1 MMTKILIVEDERI
14 VAQDIRQRLENMGY
28 TVSAVVSS
36 GKEALQKISSIQP
49 DLTLMDVVLK
59 GNMDG
64 IEVAEKIHDQA
75 DIPVV
80 YLTAYA
86 DEKTLQR
93 AKVTE
98 PYGYILKPFEDR
110 ELRTTIEMAL
120 YKHNMENKLKE
131 NEQWLATTLK
141 SMGDGIITTNTE
153 GVITFMNPV
162 AETLTGWIKEE
173 AVGIPLSHVFTI
185 IDEKRGEHAEGSKPQ
200 VIQESVTGVA
210 ESRVLISKN
219 GTKIPIHDS
228 ATSIRDD
235 KGTILG
241 TVLVFRDITEQ
252 RRMEQELRDSEEKYK
267 HIAENSIDGVG
278 MAQNGKIIYI
288 NDAYC
293 TMFGYRKDELMG
305 KNLLK
310 VVAPEDR
317 PLIKEKARKRIK
329 GEKVPNS
336 YVFTGMKKDG
346 TRLFIEVSTSEAFI
360 YKNKSTIFSILRNIT
375 ERKQGE
381 MQLKNLY
388 EASRL
393 INSTMDMERMFVF
406 ISDSI
411 QKLIGF
417 DNFIIYLCFK
427 DKKLLR
433 PVYFRGKIT
442 DKIKNQDLAYGE
454 GLIGYSVT
462 TGESM
467 LVEDTHAR
475 KEKGINIPGV
485 RSLIVIPL
493 VIEDECIGALHISK
507 SVPHAYYLRD
517 VAIANLLSGVVS
529 SAIRNSQL
537 HNKIREFGLE
547 LEERIEERSRKIEI
561 LLNTRVNLQTERN
574 WEKGLVTIVEA
585 TSTLGFEQVGIF
597 LTNPMRN
604 TLDFHYGKGVGLP
617 KANTT
622 LSLKNTEYFGVRCV
636 QEKKTIF
643 VKDASL
649 AEGNQ
654 ITESHSFVWVP
665 IVVQDEAFA
674 AIAAGNVSVPITGED
689 VKDLEILASM
699 CAAFIDRTRVS
710 IEPVAEKQ
718 LRTEYKYWLDP
729 LEGYIILEKRPE
741 KSFEIFVDLVT
752 HGIPG
757 FVISRMY
764 PEKIRRKYSLVKTP
778 IVWLSR
784 TERKNAISPDDL
796 SKLRYII
803 EDFTKKSEE
812 SVILLD
818 GLEYLTTQT
827 DFETVLKYLQ
837 ELKDT
842 VVLNNSRLII
852 SLHGETLTLR
862 EYSTLEREFTFLELD

>member
-1 MMTKILIVEDERI
+1 MTRILIVEDERI
-14 VAQDIRQRLENMGY
+14 VAQDIRQRLERMEY

-36 GKEALQKISSIQP
+36 GKEALQKINQIRP
-49 DLTLMDVVLK
+49 DLILMDVVIK

-64 IEVAEKIHDQA
+64 IEVAGKIHDQV
-75 DIPVV
+75 DIPVIYV
-80 YLTAYA
+80 TAYA

-93 AKVTE
+93 AKVTV
-98 PYGYILKPFEDR
+98 PHGYILKPFEDR

-120 YKHNMENKLKE
+120 YKHRMEKKLKE
-131 NEQWLATTLK
+131 SEQWLATTFR
-141 SMGDGIITTNTE
+141 SMGDGVITTDTE
-153 GVITFMNPV
+153 GIITFMNPV
-162 AETLTGWIKEE
+162 AEMLTGWTEEE
-173 AVGIPLSHVFTI
+173 AVGIPLSRVFTTT
-185 IDEKRGEHAEGSKPQ
+185 DEKEDVEGSKTQ
-200 VIQESVTGVA
+200 IIQERDTGVA
-210 ESRVLISKN
+210 DKRVLISKE
-219 GTKIPIHDS
+219 GRKIPIHDS
-228 ATSIRDD
+228 ATSIKDD

-241 TVLVFRDITEQ
+241 TVLVFRDITDQ

-278 MAQNGKIIYI
+278 MAQNGTIIYI

-293 TMFGYRKDELMG
+293 TMFGYRRDELMG
-305 KNLLK
+305 ENLLK

-317 PLIKEKARKRIK
+317 PLIEERARKRIR

-360 YKNKSTIFSILRNIT
+360 YKNKSTIFSILRDVT
-375 ERKQGE
+375 ERKRGE
-381 MQLKNLY
+381 MQLKNVY

-393 INSTMDMERMFVF
+393 ITSTIDMERIFVF

-411 QKLIGF
+411 QKLVGF
-417 DNFIIYLCFK
+417 DKFMIYLCSK
-427 DKKLLR
+427 TKKLK

-442 DKIKNQDLAYGE
+442 AKVKNQEINYGE
-454 GLIGYSVT
+454 GLIGHSVT

-467 LVEDTHAR
+467 LVEDTHTQ
-475 KEKGINIPGV
+475 EDSQHMPGV
-485 RSLIVIPL
+485 RSLVVIPL

-507 SVPHAYYLRD
+507 SIPYGYHARD
-517 VAIANLLSGVVS
+517 VAVANLLSGVIS
-529 SAIRNSQL
+529 SAMRNSQL
-537 HNKIREFGLE
+537 HNEIREFGLE
-547 LEERIEERSRKIEI
+547 LEKRIEERSKKIEI
-561 LLNTRVNLQTERN
+561 LLNTRLNLQTERN
-574 WEKGLVTIVEA
+574 WEKGLIIIVET

-604 TLDFHYGKGVGLP
+604 TLNFHYGKGVGLP
-617 KANTT
+617 KVNTAV
-622 LSLKNTEYFGVRCV
+622 SLKNTEYFGVRCV
-636 QEKKTIF
+636 RERKTIF

-649 AEGNQ
+649 AKGNQ
-654 ITESHSFVWVP
+654 ITESQSFVWVP

-674 AIAAGNVSVPITGED
+674 AIAAGNIHRLTTEED

-699 CAAFIDRTRVS
+699 CAAFIDRTRVL

-729 LEGYIILEKRPE
+729 LEGYIILEKKPE

-764 PEKIRRKYSLVKTP
+764 PEKVKRKYNLVKTP

-784 TERKNAISPDDL
+784 TERKNAINPDDL

-852 SLHGETLTLR
+852 SLHGETLTSR
-862 EYSTLEREFTFLELD
+862 EYSTLEREFTFLEMD